1 MKSLITQERVV
12 ALAFGDGEF
21 LSPEAICEADIAIA
35 ESRYLRPVVGDAL
48 WKALL
53 EGKYPSL
60 VEEYVAPALAM
71 AVRTLIQPA
80 LNVRTGQCGLSIA
93 ATYRSDSATKSAT
106 ESLLRSLVKRRK
118 ALFQRL
124 SEHLKTTAAEYV
136 EYDVSRD
143 ALQKCS
149 IYGGIV
155 QIH

>member
-1 MKSLITQERVV
+1 MKTLITAEKVV
-12 ALAFGDGEF
+12 ELAFGDGEY
-21 LSPEAICEADIAIA
+21 LSPEVICEADIAIA
-35 ESRYLRPVVGDAL
+35 ESRYLRPVVGEEMMQAMAD
-48 WKALL
+48 
-53 EGKYPSL
+53 GSYPTL

-93 ATYRSDSATKSAT
+93 STYRSDSATKSAT
-106 ESLLRSLVKRRK
+106 EALLRSLVKRRR

-124 SEHLKTTAAEYV
+124 SDHLKTNVAEYA
-136 EYDVSRD
+136 EYELSRD
-143 ALQKCS
+143 AKQKCS

>member
-1 MKSLITQERVV
+1 
-12 ALAFGDGEF
+12 
-21 LSPEAICEADIAIA
+21 
-35 ESRYLRPVVGDAL
+35 VVGDAL
-48 WKALL
+48 WEALL
-53 EGKYPSL
+53 AGKYPSL

-124 SEHLKTTAAEYV
+124 SEHLKTNAAEYV